1 MLCTDN
7 QQEREALALFSS
19 LHSFSLYNSS
29 LYFAVPFPSR
39 SHLFNLNPTPLM
51 RYLLSSLSQS
61 VVSLFLCERGPE
73 HILISQLHIS
83 ALPAA
88 PSLVVQPWL
97 SVCCSMSA
105 YTAHAHGKPVFACAS
120 AHLDACM
127 CGRRWCRSLQQQQ
140 QRRCSA
146 ATCWRTQEQTEAESR
161 RTSAELWSHSG

>member
-1 MLCTDN
+1 MARFIGAARVNLINLKCRIYYLHNIFPQKQIPFFPASWQSVLLCTDN
-7 QQEREALALFSS
+7 QQERAARALFSS
-19 LHSFSLYNSS
+19 LRSFSLYSSS
-29 LYFAVPFPSR
+29 LYYAFFFPSR

-97 SVCCSMSA
+97 SVCCSMSE
-105 YTAHAHGKPVFACAS
+105 YTANAHKKNVFPRTWMPPCA
-120 AHLDACM
+120 ADM
-127 CGRRWCRSLQQQQ
+127 
-140 QRRCSA
+140 
-146 ATCWRTQEQTEAESR
+146 
-161 RTSAELWSHSG
+161 